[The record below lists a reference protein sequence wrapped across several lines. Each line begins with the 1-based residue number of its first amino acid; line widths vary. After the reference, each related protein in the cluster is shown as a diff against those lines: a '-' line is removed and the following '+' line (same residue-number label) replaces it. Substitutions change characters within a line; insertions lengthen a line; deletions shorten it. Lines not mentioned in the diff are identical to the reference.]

1 MVSPNGESIKIV
13 KLSARIKNSPGAAIE
28 KQLLTSALHTLR
40 AIPNLAIEE
49 LVSDRNLSDHGL
61 DLTIELRFGP
71 KKFKVAVEAKSSG
84 EPSVLRRS
92 AGWLTDIVT
101 KTKHD
106 YGMLV
111 APYISREGAAICRDS
126 GVGFVDQSGN
136 CLLILDGLYVER
148 TGFSNKFRKP
158 REIQSF
164 FSPKSS
170 RVIRCLL
177 SDPKRVWT
185 LKKLSGETGVSI
197 GLIHRL
203 AIALEN
209 NLFAE
214 RRAGGL
220 TLEDPAR
227 LLEAWREEYR
237 RRSRKWARY
246 IVHTG
251 SVEELVTKLKA
262 AAIENGVRYALS
274 GPSGASLIS
283 AYLGPNSVHLYV
295 DVLKADFLEDLN
307 AYPVTSEGNFLIRV
321 VEQENEFIESR
332 EVKGIY
338 VVSDLQL
345 YLDLWGM
352 GGRGQE
358 AAEELRREQL
368 KF

>member
-1 MVSPNGESIKIV
+1 V
-13 KLSARIKNSPGAAIE
+13 KQAARVANSPEAAIE
-28 KQLLTSALHTLR
+28 KQLLSAALHTLR
-40 AIPNLAIEE
+40 AIPNLAIKEI
-49 LVSDRNLSDHGL
+49 LSDRKHTDHRL
-61 DLTIELRFGP
+61 DLSVELRFGP

-84 EPSVLRRS
+84 EPSILRRS

-111 APYISREGAAICRDS
+111 APYISREGAAVCRDL
-126 GVGFVDQSGN
+126 GIGFIDQSGN
-136 CLLILDGLYVER
+136 CLLSLDGLYVER

-170 RVIRCLL
+170 RVVRCLL
-177 SDPKRVWT
+177 TDPKRAWT
-185 LKKLSGETGVSI
+185 LKGLSSETGVSI

-214 RRAGGL
+214 RKAGRL
-220 TLEDPAR
+220 TLEDPAC

-237 RRSRKWARY
+237 RRPRKWARN
-246 IVHTG
+246 VVRTG
-251 SVEELVTKLKA
+251 SVEESVTKLKA
-262 AAIENGVRYALS
+262 AAIQNGVRYALS

-283 AYLGPNSVHLYV
+283 AYLNPNLVHLYV
-295 DVLKADFLEDLN
+295 DVLKGEFLEELN

-321 VEQENEFIESR
+321 VEQENEFIGSR

-345 YLDLWGM
+345 YLDLWSM

-358 AAEELRREQL
+358 AAEEHRREQL